1 MKGSIENKRR
11 EENKMELELIKELI
25 EVYDKMNERQ
35 RDDLKFVL
43 HLLKQSLPTT

>member
-1 MKGSIENKRR
+1 
-11 EENKMELELIKELI
+11 MELELIKELI

>member
-11 EENKMELELIKELI
+11 EENEMELELIKELI